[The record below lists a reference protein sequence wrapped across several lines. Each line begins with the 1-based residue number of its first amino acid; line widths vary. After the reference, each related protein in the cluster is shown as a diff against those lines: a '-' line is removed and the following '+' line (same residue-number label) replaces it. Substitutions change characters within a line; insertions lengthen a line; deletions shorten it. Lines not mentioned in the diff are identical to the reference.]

1 MPRAAL
7 TWIDDEQLCVASMPD
22 DAPASIGRATD
33 ATVSIELPAL
43 SRQHARVVRAGGRFV
58 LEHLSQTNPTLVNG
72 ESVEASRPLE
82 DHDVIEA
89 GPAAITFH
97 DLDAAARELGVACH
111 HCGRE
116 NPVGQYDC
124 WYCGS
129 SLVNAPTM
137 VGREPVVC
145 RVVSADGERFDLLA
159 SNTLTFDGE
168 GVASMTMDDAAS
180 GASNGGPR
188 IELRGGELWLTPAN
202 GARANGEAL
211 AAERRLAFSDV
222 VEVGSRRYLC
232 IPRAD

>member
-1 MPRAAL
+1 MPRAVL
-7 TWIDDEQLCVASMPD
+7 TWIDDGQLCVATIPQ
-22 DAPASIGRATD
+22 DAAASIGRATD
-33 ATVSIELPAL
+33 ATVSIDLPAL
-43 SRQHARVVRAGGRFV
+43 SRQHARVVRADGRFV

-72 ESVEASRPLE
+72 EAVATSQPLA
-82 DHDVIEA
+82 DHDVVEA

-111 HCGRE
+111 HCARE

-137 VGREPVVC
+137 VGRQSVVC

-168 GVASMTMDDAAS
+168 GAASMTMDDAEGPDDS
-180 GASNGGPR
+180 GPR
-188 IELRGGELWLTPAN
+188 IEPRGGELWLQPADR
-202 GARANGEAL
+202 ARVNGEAPSG
-211 AAERRLAFSDV
+211 EHRIAFRDV